1 MLKDLIKTAKKF
13 GIKKLMDIVKK
24 YGIRNIKGLYKMLQ
38 TTVKLF
44 KGDYPYL
51 VKGNKPPISVKSK
64 FDKDIIVDFFSESFN
79 LYNYLS
85 KFMIVESEKS
95 YYLFYMAHHI
105 IFDAT
110 SAGLFKHDLM
120 TLLDGGS
127 IEYDDTFLKTSAF
140 THHIKNTEKFDE
152 AREFYHS
159 MLSDLDDVGM
169 LIEDN
174 PSSEGYNH
182 VSYELEFDKVAF
194 KSFLNKAGISENIFF
209 TSVFSYAL
217 SQFVNGNKVIFTI
230 VENGRDRYNK
240 NFIGMTSNV
249 MPIVIDCKDQSINS
263 YIEDVGDTVYG
274 VIRHSYY
281 PILLLYQKYDFVVN
295 ILFQYVP
302 NWIADDFTEGIV
314 EIENVTSE
322 EIFNYVINKYSDFLT
337 EFFVQVYQNGD
348 DYNLFITHSN
358 KFSDK
363 MVEDF
368 ANMCMTILLN
378 IINAD
383 TSSNLSDTLK

>member
-1 MLKDLIKTAKKF
+1 M
-13 GIKKLMDIVKK
+13 
-24 YGIRNIKGLYKMLQ
+24 
-38 TTVKLF
+38 
-44 KGDYPYL
+44 
-51 VKGNKPPISVKSK
+51 GNKPPISVKSK

-174 PSSEGYNH
+174 LSSEGYNH

-249 MPIVIDCKDQSINS
+249 MPVVIDCNNQSINS
-263 YIEDVGDTVYG
+263 YIDDVADTVYG
-274 VIRHSYY
+274 VLRHSYY

-295 ILFQYVP
+295 ILFQFVP
-302 NWIADDFTEGIV
+302 NWIADEFTEDVDSIGDID
-314 EIENVTSE
+314 SE
-322 EIFNYVINKYSDFLT
+322 EIMNYVLNNFSDYLT
-337 EFFVQVYQNGD
+337 ELLVQVYQKGD
-348 DYNLFITHSN
+348 DYTLFITHSR
-358 KFSDK
+358 KYSDK
-363 MVEDF
+363 MIEDF
-368 ANMCMTILLN
+368 KDMYMSILSN

-383 TSSNLSDTLK
+383 ISSDLSDTLK